1 MYFNNTYF
9 VESDNQDDEGYNSK
23 CQYSGIES
31 GGSQSMKQPPSETV
45 VDLIAVYGAD
55 GTTDQ
60 NRNQRQM
67 IA

>member
-1 MYFNNTYF
+1 
-9 VESDNQDDEGYNSK
+9 
-23 CQYSGIES
+23 
-31 GGSQSMKQPPSETV
+31 MKQPPSETV

-60 NRNQRQM
+60 IRNQRQM